1 MKNKLGYLVRITNEC
16 SAYYNKIGIIT
27 VVLGKKLGVI
37 FSKKQSD
44 WFNQYEI
51 EYLYDEPQ
59 FNADISSYP
68 YLCFWCGTKLKRH
81 YVKGKDFYY
90 CPKCL
95 R

>member
-1 MKNKLGYLVRITNEC
+1 MKNKLGYLVRVISEY
-16 SAYYNKIGIIT
+16 SVYYNKIGIVTI
-27 VVLGKKLGVI
+27 VSGKALGVI

-44 WFNQYEI
+44 WINQYEV

-59 FNADISSYP
+59 FNVDIRSYP

-81 YVKGKDFYY
+81 YVKEKFFCY